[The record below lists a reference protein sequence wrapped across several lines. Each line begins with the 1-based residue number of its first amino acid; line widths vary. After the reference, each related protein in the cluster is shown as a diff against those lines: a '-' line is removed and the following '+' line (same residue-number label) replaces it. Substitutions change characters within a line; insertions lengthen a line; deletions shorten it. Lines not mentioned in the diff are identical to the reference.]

1 MHRAC
6 ASITLPSFSS
16 SGLSSPAP
24 RLRPACQI
32 LEYTLVEKPRATRV
46 LNHHTQSLRRFVAP
60 NTTVDVGRLLRWAPY
75 APRVS
80 RLLLM
85 LEACMRSEAGRHALE
100 QADVVAERHTLAK
113 LMNQDN
119 KTSRAFNAFFVNGT
133 LFLEE
138 HIPQSKRLKINRT
151 ATNRRIGF
159 LHACSELLSGMGEN
173 HTHTFNTVVARSLG
187 GLNVLLGGRVDCV
200 ATPYTHDPSCYI
212 QLLVDPGNGHYAPT
226 RKRLA
231 FLRALLSDTPTT
243 VIGTIDAS
251 HILRHT
257 QILSTSALLEA
268 ATTPNYQWSL
278 DGSLRFAAH
287 FLSTLRDH
295 LQSETDAL
303 ALQQTVGD
311 ARARAIGW
319 GDTGG
324 SSNVW
329 RVELVPQDLREAAD
343 PVVVVQQLDA
353 DDPSIDRP
361 VVTPELLGS
370 YRRRPPNIGLEV
382 CHGVRTN
389 SEDGRREVW
398 SSSDAGQSRSRK
410 VCLEFGHQEWSE
422 GPGQGRK
429 LGGLGRP

>member
-1 MHRAC
+1 
-6 ASITLPSFSS
+6 
-16 SGLSSPAP
+16 
-24 RLRPACQI
+24 
-32 LEYTLVEKPRATRV
+32 
-46 LNHHTQSLRRFVAP
+46 
-60 NTTVDVGRLLRWAPY
+60 
-75 APRVS
+75 
-80 RLLLM
+80 M

-113 LMNQDN
+113 LMNLK
-119 KTSRAFNAFFVNGT
+119 KTSFNAFFVNGT

-151 ATNRRIGF
+151 ATERRAGF
-159 LHACSELLSGMGEN
+159 LHACSELLSGMDDN
-173 HTHTFNTVVARSLG
+173 VNHTFNTVVARSLG

-200 ATPYTHDPSCYI
+200 TTPYTHDPSCYI

-226 RKRLA
+226 RKRSA
-231 FLRALLSDTPTT
+231 FLRAFLSDTPTT

-251 HILRHT
+251 RILRHT

-303 ALQQTVGD
+303 ALQQTVGE

-324 SSNVW
+324 NSSVW
-329 RVELVPQDLREAAD
+329 RVELVREAGKIAD

-353 DDPSIDRP
+353 NDPSLDRP
-361 VVTPELLGS
+361 VVTPELLGT
-370 YRRRPPNIGLEV
+370 YRRKG
-382 CHGVRTN
+382 
-389 SEDGRREVW
+389 
-398 SSSDAGQSRSRK
+398 A
-410 VCLEFGHQEWSE
+410 
-422 GPGQGRK
+422 
-429 LGGLGRP
+429 